1 MNTEAKVRESI
12 RRAHQQN
19 GGKFIDA
26 VCDAAF
32 DAVDQGKALGWP
44 ESTLRGII
52 AGYIRIGAEMMP
64 AAEKAQL
71 LAGAK

>member
-1 MNTEAKVRESI
+1 MSTEAKVRESI
-12 RRAHQQN
+12 RRACAAN
-19 GGKFIDA
+19 GGRFIDA

-44 ESTLRGII
+44 EPTLRGII